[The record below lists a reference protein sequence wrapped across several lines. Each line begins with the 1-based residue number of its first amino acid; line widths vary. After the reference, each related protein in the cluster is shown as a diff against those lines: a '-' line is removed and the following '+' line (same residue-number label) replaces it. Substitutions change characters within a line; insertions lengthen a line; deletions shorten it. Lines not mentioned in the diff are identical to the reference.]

1 LKDFLIKI
9 NQLNDTDYSL
19 IQIFKW
25 FVLKEKSIY
34 VELNKLQSSDKILM
48 GLFWCPLKYKNELE
62 ERLTQI
68 RAKGDIDGP

>member
-1 LKDFLIKI
+1 MKDFLIKI

-34 VELNKLQSSDKILM
+34 VELNKLQNSDKILM

-62 ERLTQI
+62 DRLTQI